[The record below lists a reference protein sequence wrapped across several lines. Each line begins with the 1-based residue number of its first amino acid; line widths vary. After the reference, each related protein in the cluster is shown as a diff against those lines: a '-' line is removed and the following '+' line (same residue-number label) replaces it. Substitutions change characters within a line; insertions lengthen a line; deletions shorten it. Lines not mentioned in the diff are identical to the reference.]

1 VSLTTAL
8 RASVVLA
15 ALATG
20 SFGEPNPA
28 TPVLGIASAEA
39 KEFYTRK
46 RVRGR
51 WVTGHFTRRHSVA
64 TRRDM
69 GLEARPTADRSL
81 QDDPAPTTPAPKPD
95 SVAEQSN
102 KTEPVLPVG
111 TAQPGTSAALS
122 EAAPGA
128 RDERLLKLQ
137 AALHAHAR
145 KLASD
150 TQRASNVP
158 LAPER
163 LTSPRLLSGPPEPK
177 AVSFDFQSG
186 VKTTVFTD
194 GTSVEERFDPASVKG
209 LAGDH
214 PRRALGGSRR

>member
-8 RASVVLA
+8 RASVIVA
-15 ALATG
+15 ALGTG
-20 SFGEPNPA
+20 SFGGADPT
-28 TPVLGIASAEA
+28 TPVFGFASAEA

-51 WVTGHFTRRHSVA
+51 WITGRFTRRHSAIAPRDVGSD
-64 TRRDM
+64 TRSP
-69 GLEARPTADRSL
+69 AHRSV
-81 QDDPAPTTPAPKPD
+81 QDDPVPTTPAPKPNAA
-95 SVAEQSN
+95 AEQRT
-102 KTEPVLPVG
+102 KTEAAVPVG
-111 TAQPGTSAALS
+111 TAQPGTPAAQS
-122 EAAPGA
+122 EAAPLA
-128 RDERLLKLQ
+128 RDERLVKLQ

-145 KLASD
+145 TLASD
-150 TQRASNVP
+150 TERASNVP

-194 GTSVEERFDPASVKG
+194 GTRVEERFDPASVKG

>member
-1 VSLTTAL
+1 M
-8 RASVVLA
+8 
-15 ALATG
+15 G
-20 SFGEPNPA
+20 S
-28 TPVLGIASAEA
+28 
-39 KEFYTRK
+39 
-46 RVRGR
+46 
-51 WVTGHFTRRHSVA
+51 
-64 TRRDM
+64 
-69 GLEARPTADRSL
+69 EARPTADRTV
-81 QDDPAPTTPAPKPD
+81 QDDPVPTTPARKPS

-102 KTEPVLPVG
+102 KPEAAVPVG
-111 TAQPGTSAALS
+111 VAQPGTSTTLS
-122 EAAPGA
+122 EAAPIA

-145 KLASD
+145 TLASD